1 MRIDT
6 PIKIRGVPAGGRR
19 NPFTF
24 ARHATSALAASFEEN
39 TPTVSE
45 VVFFSVLGLVFG
57 YSVQAYSYQAILMT
71 CVIMAGAAWG
81 IVLGLLMDR
90 LHQHLTRVA

>member
-6 PIKIRGVPAGGRR
+6 PIKIRGVPASSRR
-19 NPFTF
+19 NPMAI
-24 ARHATSALAASFEEN
+24 ARYAASSLAASFEEN

-71 CVIMAGAAWG
+71 CVIIAGAAWG
-81 IVLGLLMDR
+81 IVLGLLLDR
-90 LHQHLTRVA
+90 LHQHLSRPA